1 MKLTGVILVNCQD
14 NREEMSENERT
25 DSIRA
30 KVITREAVHLGEL
43 ATMNGP
49 EVEVILLALPH

>member
-1 MKLTGVILVNCQD
+1 
-14 NREEMSENERT
+14 MSEHEHT

-43 ATMNGP
+43 AAMNGP

>member
-1 MKLTGVILVNCQD
+1 
-14 NREEMSENERT
+14 MSENERT

-43 ATMNGP
+43 AAMNGP

>member
-14 NREEMSENERT
+14 HREEMSENEHT

-30 KVITREAVHLGEL
+30 KVITREAVHLREL
-43 ATMNGP
+43 AAMNGP
-49 EVEVILLALPH
+49 EVEVVLLALPH

>member
-1 MKLTGVILVNCQD
+1 
-14 NREEMSENERT
+14 MSENERT

-30 KVITREAVHLGEL
+30 KVITREAVHLREL
-43 ATMNGP
+43 AAMNGP

>member
-14 NREEMSENERT
+14 NREEMSENEHT

-30 KVITREAVHLGEL
+30 KVITREAVHLREF
-43 ATMNGP
+43 AAMNGP